1 MTAELIR
8 YIIQL
13 TSSGNIQKLDR
24 KRCRRVKLQRQVD
37 TRCDA
42 KSEGQIFE
50 LLRLFVVC
58 QQICVTDAAELFKQ
72 RFFFLQ
78 GVQARNSDCCTATIT
93 GTNIASIV
101 VWVI

>member
-13 TSSGNIQKLDR
+13 VSSGNIQKRDR
-24 KRCRRVKLQRQVD
+24 KRCRRVNLHRQVD

-58 QQICVTDAAELFKQ
+58 QQICVTDASVIFKQ
-72 RFFFLQ
+72 RFFLQ
-78 GVQARNSDCCTATIT
+78 GGQAKKK
-93 GTNIASIV
+93 
-101 VWVI
+101 